1 MELIDPAR
9 DQANPL
15 CFNSGCNYMPV
26 QVFTCQLLPSR
37 KKNLHIPALS
47 AHEEEEDRPEH
58 TLNSAIR
65 PMKAINFAI

>member
-1 MELIDPAR
+1 
-9 DQANPL
+9 
-15 CFNSGCNYMPV
+15 MPIIAF
-26 QVFTCQLLPSR
+26 Q
-37 KKNLHIPALS
+37 KKNLHIPTLS